1 MKERR
6 KANPKTI
13 QGMRVPLSL
22 RPNRPNEWRT
32 PICNLAKEC
41 TQSMTNH
48 CMYCIRNFSTWKAG
62 LIVSKKDGKEITKP
76 SKVMVPTY
84 QSDYYVKKP
93 ENK

>member
-1 MKERR
+1 
-6 KANPKTI
+6 
-13 QGMRVPLSL
+13 
-22 RPNRPNEWRT
+22 
-32 PICNLAKEC
+32 
-41 TQSMTNH
+41 
-48 CMYCIRNFSTWKAG
+48 MYCIRNFSTWKAG